1 VECIARAKT
10 LQLNLT
16 GTIWMIGNEK
26 LCEGNLSTSLL
37 EGSIGSDAAQT
48 FMIDR
53 ILFQIAAT
61 VQKRTENR
69 IDLPVLG
76 LAGCHDGKRN
86 GNKTELK

>member
-1 VECIARAKT
+1 
-10 LQLNLT
+10 
-16 GTIWMIGNEK
+16 MIRREK

-37 EGSIGSDAAQT
+37 DESTRSDAAQT
-48 FMIDR
+48 FIIDR
-53 ILFQIAAT
+53 ILFQISTT

-86 GNKTELK
+86 GNKTEIEIAGTQS